1 MKNILKVGDCTYAL
15 SLQNFNKSYLSG
27 FPQREQHLAKHAKN
41 IHFTFFKHKLLNDI
55 EAIIQERTRLNLF
68 LKDKQFDYVMIDNPL
83 SMLIIGKD
91 IKIPVLFDCI
101 DWYDEIYLREF
112 GINKRYY
119 LLRHG
124 FLEALER
131 VGSVICQSP
140 VILDALKRWG
150 LKTKKYKVILNGYD
164 ANLFYPY
171 TEKRIKELK
180 DEFENKYKIST
191 KNKTLVVYTG
201 KVGTWYDQLLTI
213 SEAIDENQI
222 FVIVGDGPL
231 LKDIPD
237 KENIVKCGAVALRD
251 VSNYTNMSDVLVFPV
266 GEDCSPIAISEYL
279 AVGKPIVMPKGR
291 MEWLLKNGETGV
303 MVDKNVLSWKLGIRK
318 SLQIKNRVRKN
329 NLKLA
334 KGLSWQVLSASFYDF
349 LIE

>member
-1 MKNILKVGDCTYAL
+1 MKRVLKVGDRIYAL
-15 SLQNFNKSYLSG
+15 SLQNFNDSYLSG
-27 FPQREQHLAKHAKN
+27 FPQREQYLVKHSKN
-41 IHFTFFKHKLLNDI
+41 VHFAFFKHELLNDI
-55 EAIIQERTRLNLF
+55 ETITNERARLDLF
-68 LKDKQFDYVMIDNPL
+68 LKDKEFDYVMIDNPL

-101 DWYDEIYLREF
+101 DWYDEMYLKEF

-131 VGSVICQSP
+131 VDRVVCQSP

-150 LKTKKYKVILNGYD
+150 LKTKKYKVIPNGYD

-171 TEKRIKELK
+171 TKKRIKELK

-213 SEAIDENQI
+213 SEVIDENQI
-222 FVIVGDGPL
+222 FIIVGDGPL
-231 LKDIPD
+231 LKDIPE
-237 KENIVKCGAVALRD
+237 KENIIKCGAVELHE
-251 VSNYTNMSDVLVFPV
+251 VSNYTNISNTLVFPV
-266 GEDCSPIAISEYL
+266 SEDCSPIAISEYL
-279 AVGKPIVMPKGR
+279 AVGKPIVMPHGR
-291 MEWLLKNGETGV
+291 MRWLLKDKINAFFVEKTISGWKNGIQ
-303 MVDKNVLSWKLGIRK
+303 LALRK
-318 SLQIKNRVRKN
+318 GSKIKRN
-329 NLKLA
+329 NIKLA
-334 KGLSWQVLSASFYDF
+334 QKLSWQLLAKQFCDF
-349 LIE
+349 LS

>member
-1 MKNILKVGDCTYAL
+1 MKRILKVGDRIYAL
-15 SLQNFNKSYLSG
+15 SLQNFNDSYLSG
-27 FPQREQHLAKHAKN
+27 FPQREQHLVKHSKN
-41 IHFTFFKHKLLNDI
+41 VHFVFFKHEVLNDI
-55 EAIIQERTRLNLF
+55 ETITNERARLNLF
-68 LKDKQFDYVMIDNPL
+68 LKNNEFDYVMIDNPL

-101 DWYDEIYLREF
+101 DWYDEMYLKEF

-119 LLRHG
+119 LLRFG

-131 VGSVICQSP
+131 VDRVVCQSP

-150 LKTKKYKVILNGYD
+150 LKTKKYKVIPNGYD

-171 TEKRIKELK
+171 TETRIKELK

-191 KNKTLVVYTG
+191 KNKTLVVYAG

-231 LKDIPD
+231 LKDVPE
-237 KENIVKCGAVALRD
+237 KESIIKCGAVKLSE
-251 VSNYTNMSDVLVFPV
+251 VPNYTNISDILVFPV
-266 GEDCSPIAISEYL
+266 SEDCSPIVISEYL

-291 MEWLLKNGETGV
+291 MEWLLKNGKTVV

-349 LIE
+349 LFE

>member
-1 MKNILKVGDCTYAL
+1 MKNILKVGDRIYAL

-27 FPQREQHLAKHAKN
+27 FPQREQYLAKHAKN
-41 IHFTFFKHKLLNDI
+41 INFTFFKHELLNGI

-68 LKDKQFDYVMIDNPL
+68 LKDKLFDYVMIDNPL

-101 DWYDEIYLREF
+101 DWYDEMYLKEF

-131 VGSVICQSP
+131 VDRVVCQSS

-150 LKTKKYKVILNGYD
+150 LKTKKYKVIPNGYD
-164 ANLFYPY
+164 DNLFYSY

-180 DEFENKYKIST
+180 YEFEKKYKIST

-231 LKDIPD
+231 LKDITN
-237 KENIVKCGAVALRD
+237 KENIIKCGAVKLHE
-251 VSNYTNMSDVLVFPV
+251 VPNFTNMSDVLVFPV
-266 GEDCSPIAISEYL
+266 SEDCSPIAISEYL
-279 AVGKPIVMPKGR
+279 AVGKPIVMPHGR
-291 MEWLLKNGETGV
+291 MRWLLKDKINAIFVEKTISGWKNGIQL
-303 MVDKNVLSWKLGIRK
+303 VLKKGS
-318 SLQIKNRVRKN
+318 RVNKDN
-329 NLKLA
+329 IKLA
-334 KGLSWQVLSASFYDF
+334 QKLSWQLLSKQFSKF
-349 LIE
+349 LNR